1 MNTNHFSDHL
11 KQVIAY
17 AEDTAKHYGT
27 DYIGSEHL
35 MLGMLAVQESAAGRL
50 LREAGVEGKEY
61 MAFFK
66 RTIDRTVRY
75 NLDYTPHTKSMF
87 QLALEYS
94 MVEGAYKPLV
104 GTEHLLLAILG
115 NNECYAMKILRGLGV
130 DLKTLMARTEQLIG
144 PAEEETPSSARRE
157 RAEKLAS
164 DLSEELLQYGTDLS
178 LKAREG
184 KLDPV
189 IGRRREIE
197 KVVQILSRR
206 TKNNPVLIGEPG
218 VGKSAVVEGLAQAI
232 AAGEVPEL
240 LRGKTVYSLNLTGLL
255 AGARYRGDF
264 EERLK
269 NVMDAIRQDR
279 NIILFID
286 EIHMIVGAGSSADGN
301 MDASNILKPM
311 LARGELQ
318 TVGATT
324 VEEYRKFIEKD
335 AALERRFTPVY
346 VEQPSV

>member
-17 AEDTAKHYGT
+17 AEEAAKRYGT

-66 RTIDRTVRY
+66 RTIVRTVRY

-104 GTEHLLLAILG
+104 GTEHLLLAVLG
-115 NNECYAMKILRGLGV
+115 NNECYATKILRGLGV
-130 DLKTLMARTEQLIG
+130 DLKTLTARTEQLIG
-144 PAEEETPSSARRE
+144 PAEEEDSFSPARRE

-269 NVMDAIRQDR
+269 NVIDAIRQDR
-279 NIILFID
+279 NVILFID

-318 TVGATT
+318 TGGATT
-324 VEEYRKFIEKD
+324 GE
-335 AALERRFTPVY
+335 
-346 VEQPSV
+346 